1 RWLGNIGIGVI
12 GMALVSLAFPLARV
26 GWAALC
32 GERGWGFFNHVGV
45 PLWLAVVVTELV
57 LDFATWAEHYVL
69 HHVPLLWRIHRMH
82 HTDPDFVFSTALRI
96 HPLEVAFSSVI
107 EFAAIAALGAP
118 PVGVFVWQ
126 LLQMLAAFAEH
137 GNVRL
142 PTALD
147 RTLRWLVVTSDMH

>member
-1 RWLGNIGIGVI
+1 
-12 GMALVSLAFPLARV
+12 
-26 GWAALC
+26 
-32 GERGWGFFNHVGV
+32 
-45 PLWLAVVVTELV
+45 
-57 LDFATWAEHYVL
+57 
-69 HHVPLLWRIHRMH
+69 
-82 HTDPDFVFSTALRI
+82 
-96 HPLEVAFSSVI
+96 FSSVI

-147 RTLRWLVVTSDMH
+147 RTLRWLVVTSDMHRIHHSAVVEETNSNFGAVLPWWDRLFGTYVDQPAGGQDHITIGLAEFNDPKHLSVHWMLAHPLLGADRPRASETRLAYGEARTAQGE